1 MKPDLKPAQPK
12 LEYLDATVYQ
22 ETDGAGLPIS
32 IKSLTARFFYCAVAL
47 PQRNN
52 YGKMNL
58 AIREKNKMAGL
69 ERQKRTSKQH
79 ERSQAR
85 AGGDSEAPRGER
97 HDPSTTSDSKLWTA
111 S

>member
-69 ERQKRTSKQH
+69 ERQKRISSNMNAFKYGLAAIQKRH
-79 ERSQAR
+79 
-85 AGGDSEAPRGER
+85 GESVTT
-97 HDPSTTSDSKLWTA
+97 PSTTSDS
-111 S
+111 